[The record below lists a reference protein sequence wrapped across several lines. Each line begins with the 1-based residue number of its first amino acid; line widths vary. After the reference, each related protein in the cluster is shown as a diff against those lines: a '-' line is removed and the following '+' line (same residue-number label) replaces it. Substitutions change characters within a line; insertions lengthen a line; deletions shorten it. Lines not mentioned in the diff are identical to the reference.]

1 MSCPSNAHHF
11 AWWPSWKCH
20 LAAIFCLSKKH
31 ENTASVYLGQNQ
43 GQRLTFHKLFVNTGG
58 KTEGDMTVNNVF
70 FYLNVMCFTDTFSG
84 NVFFQC
90 VTLNKSCLYQPTSFL
105 GSDERRHRA
114 VSSSRSTRSAY
125 QKQPTASRIP
135 RPGSKPA
142 SRLLTHLKSENSLRS
157 FRPQGLYSHSLNR

>member
-1 MSCPSNAHHF
+1 MSCLSNAHYF

-20 LAAIFCLSKKH
+20 PAAIFSLSKKH
-31 ENTASVYLGQNQ
+31 ENTASVNLGQNQ
-43 GQRLTFHKLFVNTGG
+43 GKDLHFINCLSIPVVKQKATWQLK
-58 KTEGDMTVNNVF
+58 KF

-84 NVFFQC
+84 NVLFQC

-114 VSSSRSTRSAY
+114 VSSSRSTSSAN
-125 QKQPTASRIP
+125 QRWPTASRIP

-142 SRLLTHLKSENSLRS
+142 SRLLTHLKFENSLRS